1 MGMIFDSHAHYDD
14 ARFDNS
20 RDELLLEISQN
31 GVCGIINCGTDI
43 DTSAFSVSL
52 AEKYDFVYA
61 AVGYH
66 PESVNDK
73 TVFDEQ
79 QMLKLISNKKTVA
92 IGEIGLDYY
101 WDTTFKQNQIE
112 MFEKQ
117 LIFANKHS
125 LPVIIHDREAHGD
138 TLELIKKHKP
148 KGVLHCFSGSVEMA
162 KEAANLGLYIGFGGV
177 LTFKNSKKA
186 VEVAEAIPLES
197 ILLETDAPYL
207 APEPNRGKL
216 NRSDYIEF
224 VAKKLADIKNID
236 YDEVLSQTLKN
247 TKKLFN
253 I

>member
-14 ARFDNS
+14 TRFDNL

-101 WDTTFKQNQIE
+101 WDTTFKQKQIE

-236 YDEVLSQTLKN
+236 YDEVLNQTLKN

>member
-1 MGMIFDSHAHYDD
+1 MIFDSHAHYDD
-14 ARFDNS
+14 TRFDNS

-73 TVFDEQ
+73 TVFDER
-79 QMLKLISNKKTVA
+79 QMRNLINNKRTVA

-101 WDTTFKQNQIE
+101 WDTTFKQKQIE

-117 LIFANKHS
+117 LIFANEHS

-162 KEAANLGLYIGFGGV
+162 KEAVNLGLYIGFGGV

-236 YDEVLSQTLKN
+236 YDEVLNQTLKN

>member
-14 ARFDNS
+14 TRFDNS

-73 TVFDEQ
+73 TVFDER
-79 QMLKLISNKKTVA
+79 QMRNLINNKRTVA

-101 WDTTFKQNQIE
+101 WDTTFKQKQIE

-117 LIFANKHS
+117 LIFANEHS

-162 KEAANLGLYIGFGGV
+162 KEAVNLGLYIGFGGV

-236 YDEVLSQTLKN
+236 YDEVLNQTLKN

>member
-14 ARFDNS
+14 TRFDNS

-73 TVFDEQ
+73 TVFDER
-79 QMLKLISNKKTVA
+79 QMRNLINNKRTVA

-101 WDTTFKQNQIE
+101 WDTTFKQKQIE

-117 LIFANKHS
+117 LIFANEHS

-162 KEAANLGLYIGFGGV
+162 KEAVNLGLYIGFGGV

-186 VEVAEAIPLES
+186 VEVAEAIPIES

-236 YDEVLSQTLKN
+236 YDEVLNQTLKN

>member
-14 ARFDNS
+14 ARFDNL

-52 AEKYDFVYA
+52 AEKYDFIYA

-101 WDTTFKQNQIE
+101 WDTTFKQKQIE

-162 KEAANLGLYIGFGGV
+162 KEAAKLGLYIGFGGV
-177 LTFKNSKKA
+177 ITFKNSKKA

-236 YDEVLSQTLKN
+236 YDEVLNQTLKN

>member
-14 ARFDNS
+14 ARFDNL

-43 DTSAFSVSL
+43 DTSTFSVSL

-79 QMLKLISNKKTVA
+79 QMLKFISNKKTVA

-138 TLELIKKHKP
+138 TLEIIKKHKP

-162 KEAANLGLYIGFGGV
+162 KEAVNLGLYIGFGGV

-236 YDEVLSQTLKN
+236 YDEVLNQTLKN